1 MELRDRLS
9 IRRPSAFDDHMNKRP
24 LAVLLIGCV
33 YIVTGA
39 AGFAAHFSELNARHP
54 FENDVAW
61 VELVS
66 LIALVSGAYLLRGH
80 NWARAGAG
88 LDGFPRDPE
97 HLPHADRAGGARPIF
112 RSPDVFSLPSGGH
125 PLLSDCQSDAI
136 EELAE
141 RY

>member
-80 NWARAGAG
+80 NWARWLALAWMAFHVAISWPVVRQ
-88 LDGFPRDPE
+88 LVMHTLILAVIAWMLF
-97 HLPHADRAGGARPIF
+97 LPAAQRY
-112 RSPDVFSLPSGGH
+112 FSGKEDSV
-125 PLLSDCQSDAI
+125 
-136 EELAE
+136 
-141 RY
+141 

>member
-80 NWARAGAG
+80 NWARWLALAWM
-88 LDGFPRDPE
+88 GFHVILSIFHTRTE
-97 HLPHADRAGGARPIF
+97 LGVHALFFAVLTYFLYRPAATRYFRTARAMR
-112 RSPDVFSLPSGGH
+112 
-125 PLLSDCQSDAI
+125 
-136 EELAE
+136 
-141 RY
+141 